1 MHKVKRFEIQIPRN
15 IKVFMSKK
23 TKGLQ
28 QQSTGMS
35 IYIIYFFFQNVWKTA
50 KLIKFEI
57 IYQVGYKEHTG
68 FPVPSIHCHSKFDG
82 KS

>member
-23 TKGLQ
+23 TKGPQ

-35 IYIIYFFFQNVWKTA
+35 IYNIFFLSKCMENCETN
-50 KLIKFEI
+50 
-57 IYQVGYKEHTG
+57 QV
-68 FPVPSIHCHSKFDG
+68 
-82 KS
+82 